1 MLQSLGL
8 RADVML
14 FDMPN
19 EMGLLQEPHS
29 WINAA
34 YNDNDIEWH
43 QRTNTRL
50 ELLSTCFCS
59 KAI

>member
-29 WINAA
+29 
-34 YNDNDIEWH
+34 
-43 QRTNTRL
+43 
-50 ELLSTCFCS
+50 
-59 KAI
+59 